1 VAGEEN
7 YFMWVTIYFTPTIFC
22 TPPKFYCKPPACT
35 AMAVSR
41 PTCLDIFGKGG
52 EEFVFCSCTM
62 TNEITFQQIIQAV
75 AMLKPYDYYTQ
86 KKQIDKQIP
95 VHSEVRTFV
104 FEGYYKIMFRQQM
117 DYLYHYLNVI
127 FLLYPDVC
135 DETPHL
141 KLRDL
146 KIIYTECVEKLEAGI
161 FKYPLTQQPIVEKYL
176 KTTIYALYDI
186 RVKAIVPICKTLY
199 HYKTI

>member
-1 VAGEEN
+1 
-7 YFMWVTIYFTPTIFC
+7 
-22 TPPKFYCKPPACT
+22 
-35 AMAVSR
+35 
-41 PTCLDIFGKGG
+41 
-52 EEFVFCSCTM
+52 
-62 TNEITFQQIIQAV
+62 
-75 AMLKPYDYYTQ
+75 
-86 KKQIDKQIP
+86 
-95 VHSEVRTFV
+95 
-104 FEGYYKIMFRQQM
+104 MFRQEM

-146 KIIYTECVEKLEAGI
+146 KIIYTECIEKLEADI

-186 RVKAIVPICKTLY
+186 RVKAIVPIIAKLCTIIKLY
-199 HYKTI
+199 EEY